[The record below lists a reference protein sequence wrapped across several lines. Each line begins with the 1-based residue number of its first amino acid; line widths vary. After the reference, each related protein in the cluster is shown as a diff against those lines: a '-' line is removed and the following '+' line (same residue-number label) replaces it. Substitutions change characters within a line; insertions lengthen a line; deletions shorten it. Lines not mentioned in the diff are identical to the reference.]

1 MAQRA
6 QKRARQENPNEKSPL
21 IKNDEEEEDS
31 EEAEEEEDEERK
43 DEPFS
48 VTISKSLAYMLIGL
62 GLVALF
68 SDPMVDVLSKIGSFI
83 GVPAFYISFI
93 ITPLCS
99 NASELIASIVFASK
113 KTVVSSSMTY
123 SQLYGASTMNATL
136 GLGIFYALIYFRKLA
151 WTFSAETL
159 SILMVT
165 WAVCGLGAFK
175 EVVPLYWSIPN
186 TLLFPLSLFLV
197 WALENF
203 ARWR

>member
-1 MAQRA
+1 MVAG
-6 QKRARQENPNEKSPL
+6 
-21 IKNDEEEEDS
+21 
-31 EEAEEEEDEERK
+31 
-43 DEPFS
+43 
-48 VTISKSLAYMLIGL
+48 LA
-62 GLVALF
+62 LVGVF
-68 SDPMVDVLSKIGSFI
+68 SDPMVDVLAKFGAFI
-83 GVPAFYISFI
+83 QVPAFYISFI

-151 WTFSAETL
+151 WTFSAETM

-165 WAVCGLGAFK
+165 WFVCGIGCMK
-175 EVVPLYWSIPN
+175 RVIPLVWSIPN
-186 TLLFPLSLFLV
+186 SAMFPLSLFLV

-203 ARWR
+203 AHWR